1 MRPFQYGLK
10 NMYFFFHPYHTYDA
24 NTLAQAQAQYTFPIL
39 IFLFPIVFLPTFTIF
54 LFFSLSCSP
63 CLPSTNLEFQFPR
76 SLSYLFSAHT
86 LFTFVSTF
94 SFPIPF
100 HFYRLQISLS
110 LSLTAHFSTS
120 RTCSLNDS
128 PAWLLTDSEQT

>member
-1 MRPFQYGLK
+1 M
-10 NMYFFFHPYHTYDA
+10 
-24 NTLAQAQAQYTFPIL
+24 
-39 IFLFPIVFLPTFTIF
+39 FPIVFLPTFTIF

-128 PAWLLTDSEQT
+128 PAWLLTDSEQTWDREGKRCVFLCKFSTRPNCPIFISVQYSLGVSIGWVML